1 MKQKKTILILAT
13 VAAVL
18 TSLLCN
24 AQNKVKS
31 AVYDIHAM
39 GMDVGTIT
47 VNQEINGDKV
57 FVEAISEV
65 EVRIIFK
72 IKVKYIQTS
81 IYSKGEMQESLLKTY
96 KKDKVNS
103 TTRLTKNGEG
113 YTLDKDGE
121 ISYVKD
127 VINYSGSLLWFHEPL
142 DGMEM
147 YFEINGKKTVVKSV
161 GAHEYSITDPHNG
174 NKNEYTFKNDRLKQA
189 IIKHTMASVYLNL
202 QEEEETSQATYS
214 N

>member
-47 VNQEINGDKV
+47 VNQEKVGDSLI
-57 FVEAISEV
+57 VEAISQV

-72 IKVKYIQTS
+72 IRMKYIQTCT
-81 IYSKGEMQESLLKTY
+81 YVNGVLQESLLKIY
-96 KKDKVNS
+96 KKDEVNS
-103 TTRLTKNGEG
+103 ITSLTKKGEG
-113 YTLDKDGE
+113 YVLDKDGK
-121 ISYVKD
+121 ISQIND
-127 VINYSGSLLWFHEPL
+127 VINFSGGLLWFHEPKV
-142 DGMEM
+142 GAAM
-147 YFEINGKKTVVKSV
+147 YFEISGEKTIIKSIKD
-161 GAHEYSITDPHNG
+161 HQYSITDPHNG
-174 NKNEYTFKNDRLKQA
+174 NKNEYTFKNNKLKQA
-189 IIKHTMASVYLNL
+189 IIKHTMANVYLNL
-202 QEEEETSQATYS
+202 QEKTSQAAYS